1 MAKSQLNESIKL
13 KKKLEKERKY
23 TVENIKK
30 DFRRNYSI
38 YLILAPIIIYYILFN
53 YAPMYGAVIAFKDY
67 TPAKGI
73 LGSPWAGMKYFIQ
86 FFSSEYFWQTFRN
99 TFIISIYSI
108 IFCFPAPIILAL
120 LLNEV
125 RCSWFKRSVQTLSY
139 LPHFISMVVIC
150 GLIRIFVASNGLIS
164 QIGSFFGIPPTNLL
178 MRKECFRAIYIISE
192 LWQGIGWD
200 SIIYLAA
207 LAGVDRELYDAAV
220 VDGAG
225 RFKQTLHITI
235 PGIMPTIAVLVILRM
250 GGILSANG
258 EKVILLYNSLNRE
271 TADVIGSFT
280 YRKGLVE
287 QNYSYSSAVG
297 LLLSVINFIFI
308 TATNKLSKKVG
319 YNLW

>member
-1 MAKSQLNESIKL
+1 MAKSQLNESKKL

-178 MRKECFRAIYIISE
+178 MRKECFRAIYIISG

-235 PGIMPTIAVLVILRM
+235 PGIMPTIAVLAILRM

>member
-1 MAKSQLNESIKL
+1 MAKLKSKSKKSIDV
-13 KKKLEKERKY
+13 RKY
-23 TVENIKK
+23 SMANIKR
-30 DFRRNYSI
+30 DFRKNYSI
-38 YLILAPIIIYYILFN
+38 YLLLSPIILYYILFH
-53 YAPMYGAVIAFKDY
+53 YAPMYGAVIAFKQY
-67 TPAKGI
+67 SPAKGI
-73 LGSPWAGMKYFIQ
+73 LGSPWVGMRYFQQ

-99 TFIISIYSI
+99 TIILSVYSI

-125 RCSWFKRSVQTLSY
+125 RCSWFKRSIQTMSY

-150 GLIRIFVASNGLIS
+150 GLIRNFVASDGLIS
-164 QIGSFFGIPPTNLL
+164 QIGSLFGKPPENLL
-178 MRKECFRAIYIISE
+178 MKKEYFRAIYIVSA

-207 LAGVDRELYDAAV
+207 LAGVDHELYDAAV
-220 VDGAG
+220 VEGAG
-225 RFKQTLHITI
+225 RFKQTLYVTL
-235 PGIMPTIAVLVILRM
+235 PGIMPTIAVMAILRL
-250 GGILSANG
+250 GGIMSANG

-287 QNYSYSSAVG
+287 QNYSYSAAVG
-297 LLLSVINFIFI
+297 LLMSVINFIFI
-308 TATNKLSKKVG
+308 TGANKFSRKVG

>member
-235 PGIMPTIAVLVILRM
+235 PGIMPTIAVLVVLRM

>member
-1 MAKSQLNESIKL
+1 
-13 KKKLEKERKY
+13 
-23 TVENIKK
+23 
-30 DFRRNYSI
+30 
-38 YLILAPIIIYYILFN
+38 
-53 YAPMYGAVIAFKDY
+53 MYGAVIAFKQY
-67 TPAKGI
+67 SPAKGI
-73 LGSPWAGMKYFIQ
+73 LGSPWVGMRYFNQ

-125 RCSWFKRSVQTLSY
+125 RCSWFKRSIQTLSY

-150 GLIRIFVASNGLIS
+150 GLIRNFVASDGLVS

-178 MRKECFRAIYIISE
+178 MRKECFRAIYIVSS

-207 LAGVDRELYDAAV
+207 LAGVDHELYDAAV

-225 RFKQTLHITI
+225 RFKQTLHVTL
-235 PGIMPTIAVLVILRM
+235 PGIMPTIAVLAILRL

-287 QNYSYSSAVG
+287 QNYSYSAAVG
-297 LLLSVINFIFI
+297 LLMSVINFIFI
-308 TATNKLSKKVG
+308 TGTNKLSRKVG

>member
-1 MAKSQLNESIKL
+1 MVKSEL
-13 KKKLEKERKY
+13 KAQTNKKHRKY
-23 TVENIKK
+23 SIANIKK
-30 DFRRNYSI
+30 DFRRNYSV
-38 YLILAPIIIYYILFN
+38 YLLLTPIILYYILFH
-53 YAPMYGAVIAFKDY
+53 YAPMYGAVIAFKQY
-67 TPAKGI
+67 SPAKGI
-73 LGSPWAGMKYFIQ
+73 LGSPWVGMRYFNQ

-125 RCSWFKRSVQTLSY
+125 RCSWFKRSIQTLSY

-150 GLIRIFVASNGLIS
+150 GLIRNFVASDGLVS

-178 MRKECFRAIYIISE
+178 MRKECFRAIYIVSS

-207 LAGVDRELYDAAV
+207 LAGVDHELYDAAV

-225 RFKQTLHITI
+225 RFKQTLHVTL
-235 PGIMPTIAVLVILRM
+235 PGIMPTIAVLAILRL

-287 QNYSYSSAVG
+287 QNYSYSAAVG
-297 LLLSVINFIFI
+297 LLMSVINFIFI
-308 TATNKLSKKVG
+308 TGTNKLSRKVG

>member
-1 MAKSQLNESIKL
+1 MAKSQLNESKKL
-13 KKKLEKERKY
+13 KKKLKKERKY

-178 MRKECFRAIYIISE
+178 MRKECFRAIYIISG

-235 PGIMPTIAVLVILRM
+235 PGIMPTIAVLAILRM

>member
-1 MAKSQLNESIKL
+1 MAKSQLNESKKL